1 MNWPAYLA
9 HGGAVDLILAVMVI
23 EYLAL
28 APRQAA
34 PERRMDLLIAL
45 LPGLFLVLALR
56 AALTGAPILWIA
68 GCLAASF
75 PVHLLDLRRRG
86 LLR

>member
-1 MNWPAYLA
+1 MTLPDYLT
-9 HGGAVDLILAVMVI
+9 HGAAVDLILSVMVV
-23 EYLAL
+23 EYLIF
-28 APRQAA
+28 APRQIEAA
-34 PERRMDLLIAL
+34 RRLDLLIAL

-56 AALTGAPILWIA
+56 FALTGAHVLWIA

>member
-1 MNWPAYLA
+1 MSFPAYLT
-9 HGGAVDLILAVMVI
+9 HGAAVDLILGVMVL
-23 EYLAL
+23 EYLVF
-28 APRQAA
+28 APRQTEPA
-34 PERRMDLLIAL
+34 RRLDLLIAL

-56 AALTGAPILWIA
+56 FALTGANVLWIA